1 MKCLKPLSWPRQKG
15 REKKPSAYCLEGRL
29 GCPYSAGGMSC
40 IGLSL
45 LPRGP
50 VRGVTEAMPL
60 PRSVKSFPLNRVCLS
75 QEKNQR
81 KKAWQ
86 RRYHQDSSLV
96 ISSGLF
102 VIVEFM
108 KFK

>member
-1 MKCLKPLSWPRQKG
+1 MPFQHWGHVLHWPLPPPSWV
-15 REKKPSAYCLEGRL
+15 
-29 GCPYSAGGMSC
+29 
-40 IGLSL
+40 
-45 LPRGP
+45 LPLRCDQGH
-50 VRGVTEAMPL
+50 MPL

-81 KKAWQ
+81 KTAWQ

-102 VIVEFM
+102 VSVEFM